1 MIKEIMSLLEEKNNS
16 SSNLHHNNCHNSTDN
31 YTDKASI
38 VVDPLRLCFI
48 HSASFESGI
57 NLFHHRR
64 RHHHYQH
71 SLL

>member
-1 MIKEIMSLLEEKNNS
+1 MSLLEEKNNL
-16 SSNLHHNNCHNSTDN
+16 SSNLHHNNCHNCRDD

-57 NLFHHRR
+57 NLFHRRR
-64 RHHHYQH
+64 RHHHHQN